1 MAALT
6 GNKIKDSYLGL
17 LKSIGNGAISSS
29 FVQISDGGGN
39 ALPLYLSTSSIN
51 FYNAYTFPSA
61 DGTVSG
67 QVLSTDANGTL
78 SWITSSDNQTL
89 EEVLTQGNT
98 TTIAISSSADITTTA
113 QFNGDINGALLQ
125 KVKAAEVLSKGDVVY
140 ISGGTGDNP
149 EVSKAKADS
158 STTMP
163 ALGIMKESLNNI
175 NDEGECITSGELT
188 GVDLTGF
195 STGDELFVSSTTAGG
210 LVDTAP
216 TGEANLIQKI
226 GKVIKGGNGGALT
239 VLGAFRTNAMPNLP
253 TGIILGDTTNV
264 VTAITDGSVGQ
275 ILSTDGNG
283 TYSFI
288 DDNAITSA
296 VSPLNLSA
304 NQISLGTVG
313 VSKGGTG
320 ATTLTGILLGN
331 GTSAISGI
339 TSAVDGNVLT
349 ADGNGGYA
357 FEVASGDVSI
367 SGTPTANQ
375 VAIWTDGSTIKGMS
389 ALEIDTNNKITLDQ
403 DASSYNIGGGN
414 TANVTGNYNTG
425 FGLDNLLSVTTG
437 TRNVAFGYNSLKD
450 LTIGTDNVA
459 IGYLALQDVT
469 EAIKCIAVGTEALS
483 SVTTGHFNVAVG
495 HTAGA
500 YVSTST
506 RNTLVGYGSGSQLDT
521 TGTPSGGYNTFIGYQ
536 AGSNVTTGSKNVVIG
551 SNTNFVDGLNNYIVL
566 SDGDGNLRMYLDNN
580 GQLNLFSEISLRD
593 SSATNNPLMFTI
605 QKGTY
610 TASSPY
616 NTNKLIASN
625 NSNISFQTTGSTD
638 ALFIE
643 GTTGDVGIGITPT
656 SKLTLLGTSTAASNT
671 PSDAIV
677 DIRGTSTAHLLMGV
691 ANVSPYGAWINTD
704 STTQPLILM
713 GTGGNVGIGGTP
725 PSLTGYTALSINNAT
740 NGAILDLEQG
750 DVMRARFIA
759 TSTTATIE
767 TGSGIPF
774 AIDVNGNGS
783 SDLSISS
790 GGAATFSGS
799 SGDISA
805 NISNGNL
812 IRLDGGSITTAGYG
826 VGIRFE
832 RTGSQM
838 GFIASGRENTSDEAC
853 FLSFATQASNGTHPE
868 AMRIS
873 SGGDVRINNLI
884 KFVDPTAGS
893 AGTPQFK
900 TLLSYQFSTVNAL
913 STIKGGNE
921 AGGTNGTYLK
931 FSVNSSAAVN
941 TPIDILTLKS
951 AYVGGTTAQFD
962 ALIKANNGISFPNQ
976 SASSGTSTS
985 ETLDAYEE
993 GSWTPVVKF
1002 GTTINSAGTTQ
1013 AVYTRIGR
1021 MVYIQC
1027 TIQSITLSGS
1037 GNLSIEGL
1045 PYNVGAATTFG
1056 DTQGNFRWAGIALSG
1071 AATHIS
1077 SYFVQGTS
1085 KMAPQIIG
1093 TSGFITTVTHSGV
1106 SSTWNIYGIS
1116 GFYMI

>member
-893 AGTPQFK
+893 TGTPQFK

-921 AGGTNGTYLK
+921 ANSTNGTYLK

-951 AYVGGTTAQFD
+951 AFQQPATAQFD

-976 SASSGTSTS
+976 SAGSGTVGSS
-985 ETLDAYEE
+985 TLDAYEE
-993 GSWTPVVKF
+993 GTWTALL
-1002 GTTINSAGTTQ
+1002 TTTGNPFNNQSNQTGN
-1013 AVYTRIGR
+1013 YTRIGNL
-1021 MVYIQC
+1021 V
-1027 TIQSITLSGS
+1027 TIQAQVL
-1037 GNLSIEGL
+1037 
-1045 PYNVGAATTFG
+1045 
-1056 DTQGNFRWAGIALSG
+1056 LSG
-1071 AATHIS
+1071 ATSSGTGEVIITGLPFTCSSSQAAYGSFNTGRVALSNTLGSSIS
-1077 SYFVQGTS
+1077 VPASTNYIRFLFLV
-1085 KMAPQIIG
+1085 
-1093 TSGFITTVTHSGV
+1093 SGNNANVLDASALNGQSTPYISVTITYE
-1106 SSTWNIYGIS
+1106 I
-1116 GFYMI
+1116 